1 MNIASAQPD
10 MGKSAA
16 SAMRGPPAPERKL
29 PIADLA
35 LLLVLLAVIALAA
48 FDIYSNMRAMG
59 MQPGFGFLLQQA
71 GFDLSESVIPYS
83 ADSSYLRA
91 ILAGLLNTMV
101 ISAVSL
107 VLASLVGLLV
117 ALASVSASAPAR
129 CLALG
134 YVELFR
140 NLPKILILLVLF
152 VLAVNGLPPVRQAL
166 AIGPVLISNRA
177 LYFPVVVADP
187 KQLWLI
193 AALAVTIVL
202 CIACKRWAGR
212 RRAATGRRPPLLAA
226 WAAIAVAVFGVAV
239 PALNIPLQ
247 LSRPALAGFNIH
259 GGLSL
264 SLQFGALATT
274 LGLYHGAQIA
284 EVLRGGIRAIP
295 QGQYAAGLSLG
306 LPPGH
311 VARYIVV
318 PQVLRIVVP
327 SLNNQFVNLIKNT
340 SIAIAVGYSDLMSVG
355 GTIINQTFRPL
366 EVMAITMA
374 IYLVLCLCLAS
385 ALNAWNEK
393 LRRREGRSGR
403 S

>member
-1 MNIASAQPD
+1 MTLASAQSD
-10 MGKSAA
+10 LGKRVAA
-16 SAMRGPPAPERKL
+16 PVRSPPAPERRL

-35 LLLVLLAVIALAA
+35 LLLVLLAVIVLAA

-101 ISAVSL
+101 VSAVSL

-117 ALASVSASAPAR
+117 ALASVSSSAPAR

-166 AIGPVLISNRA
+166 ALGPILISNRA
-177 LYFPVVVADP
+177 LYFPVIAADP
-187 KQLWLI
+187 RQLWLVAAMVVAI
-193 AALAVTIVL
+193 AL
-202 CIACKRWAGR
+202 CIAWRRWARR
-212 RRAATGRRPPLLAA
+212 RRAATGRRLPLLAA
-226 WAAIAVAVFGVAV
+226 WAVIAAAVFGVAIS
-239 PALNIPLQ
+239 ALHIPLRV
-247 LSRPALAGFNIH
+247 SRPALAGFNIH

-264 SLQFGALATT
+264 SLQFGALAMT

-295 QGQYAAGLSLG
+295 KGQYAAGLSLG

-311 VARYIVV
+311 VARYVVV

-366 EVMAITMA
+366 EVMAVTMA
-374 IYLVLCLCLAS
+374 IYLVLCLCLAGV
-385 ALNAWNEK
+385 LNAWNER